1 MLQAII
7 AKHNVNRMLIQQV
20 CGGGNAVGIDNDWTS
35 TVPRDKQRFI
45 ARLFNRRIGC
55 YIERKAFGFAA
66 VTATNNTG
74 F

>member
-1 MLQAII
+1 VLQAII

-20 CGGGNAVGIDNDWTS
+20 CDGGDAVRIYNDWTP

-55 YIERKAFGFAA
+55 YIERKAFGLAA
-66 VTATNNTG
+66 VAATNNAG
-74 F
+74 V